1 VRVAY
6 TLEQC
11 WHRVPGGTASAA
23 LAVARWLATRDD
35 VELVGVSARHK
46 HAPPPPWTPP
56 IETRALGLPRTALYD
71 AWLRLR
77 APRVER
83 ATGPVDVI
91 HATTIIPPPRSVPLV
106 VTIHD
111 LAFLHEPGHFT
122 ARGRRVFHR
131 SLDRVRQE
139 ADLVLASSEATMR
152 DCESA
157 GISADRL
164 RHVPLGV
171 TRATVD
177 AAAVATMRR
186 RYGLERRYLLFV
198 GTLEPRKNLTRLVSA
213 VERLET
219 DHVLAVAGLDGWGR
233 AAPPPGDRVRLLG
246 FVSDRDRDALYAG
259 ADAFV
264 YPSLRE
270 GFGLPVAEA
279 MAHGTP
285 VVTSRGTATEEV
297 AGGAAVLVDPTD
309 VDAIADG
316 IVRALAD
323 SRALIAVGHA
333 RADELTWDRTAA
345 ATVAA
350 YEEAAGGC

>member
-1 VRVAY
+1 MRVAY

-23 LAVARWLATRDD
+23 LAVARQLAPSDD
-35 VELVGVSARHK
+35 VELVGVSARHR
-46 HAPPPPWTPP
+46 HPPAAPWTPP
-56 IETRALGLPRTALYD
+56 IETRALALPRAALYD
-71 AWLRLR
+71 SWLRLR

-91 HATTIIPPPRSVPLV
+91 HATTIIVPPRSAPLV

-111 LAFLHEPGHFT
+111 LAFLHEPAHFT
-122 ARGRRVFHR
+122 ARGRRVFER
-131 SLDRVRQE
+131 GLELVRRD
-139 ADLVLASSEATMR
+139 ADLVLASSKATMC
-152 DCESA
+152 DCVSA
-157 GISADRL
+157 GIAGDRL

-171 TRATVD
+171 ARATVD
-177 AAAVATMRR
+177 AATVMTMRR
-186 RYGLERRYLLFV
+186 RYGLERRYVLFV
-198 GTLEPRKNLTRLVSA
+198 GTLEPRKNLARLVAA
-213 VERLET
+213 VQRLDT
-219 DHVLAVAGLDGWGR
+219 DHVLAVAGLDGWGS
-233 AAPPPGDRVRLLG
+233 ATPPPGDRVRLLG

-309 VDAIADG
+309 VDDIAAGIAKAIAE
-316 IVRALAD
+316 
-323 SRALIAVGHA
+323 SRRLVAAGFA
-333 RADELTWDRTAA
+333 RADELTWARTAA

-350 YEEAAGGC
+350 YQEVVAQC